1 MIEYNVAIKPLPGSQ
16 SLAISCPCDEIL
28 YEGTRGPGKTAA
40 QLMRF
45 RRLVGLGYGAFWR
58 GVIFDMEYKNLADI
72 IAQSKKLF
80 NRFNDGARFLS
91 SASEL
96 KWVWPTGEELL
107 FRYEQKADGY
117 WNYHGQE
124 FPFVGH
130 NELTKRA
137 DPEFYESMFSC
148 MRSSFRPED
157 YPLPDGS
164 LLPPIPLEC
173 FSTTNPFGV
182 GHTWVK
188 KRFIDPVPRG
198 TINRQSMM
206 VFNPQTEQDEEI
218 TLTRVAIHG
227 SWRENPYLDPKYIAN
242 LMNIKDPNKRKAWL
256 YGDWSV
262 TSGGRFDHLWREHV
276 HVVEPFTIPSGWRV
290 DRSHDWGESKPFSNL
305 WFAEADGDQYEI
317 NGRMAKYPK
326 GTLFVI
332 GEFYGCDPEQHNVGL
347 QMSATNMAK
356 IVSQIDKYLVSGKG
370 EIKKAGEINI
380 KPGIAKDVGK
390 VRPGPAD
397 NAIFNKDDEQ
407 ISIADKM
414 QKQGVRWEKSD
425 KSPGSRVNGAAVL
438 CEMLEAAL
446 EGNDSESGYPER
458 PAIYFFN
465 YCRGIISRFPV
476 LVRDSKNPDD
486 VDTEQ
491 EDHDYD
497 SLRYRATAKSKFVS
511 KVGIKFGGY
520 QR

>member
-1 MIEYNVAIKPLPGSQ
+1 MTKYNAVVEPLKGSQ
-16 SLAISCPCDEIL
+16 SLALSCPCNEIL

-40 QLMRF
+40 QLLRF
-45 RRLVGLGYGAFWR
+45 RRLVGLGYGAFWK
-58 GVIFDMEYKNLADI
+58 GVIFDIEYKNLGDI

-80 NRFNDGARFLS
+80 KKFNDGAVFLS

-96 KWVWPTGEELL
+96 KWKWPTGEELL
-107 FRYEQKADGY
+107 FRYEKNADGY

-137 DPEFYESMFSC
+137 DSEFYESMFSC

-164 LLPPIPLEC
+164 LLPNIPLEC

-198 TINRQSMM
+198 TINRQHIKT
-206 VFNPQTEQDEEI
+206 FNPKTEQEETV

-227 SWRENPYLDPKYIAN
+227 SWRENPYLDPTYIAF
-242 LMNIKDPNKRKAWL
+242 LMNIKDPNKKKAWV
-256 YGDWSV
+256 YGDWSI
-262 TSGGRFDHLWREHV
+262 TSGGRFDHLWREHI
-276 HVVEPFTIPSGWRV
+276 HVVEPFKIPASWHI

-305 WFAEADGDQYEI
+305 WFAESDGKQCEI
-317 NGRMAKYPK
+317 NGKHIKYPA

-332 GEFYGCDPEQHNVGL
+332 GEFYGCEPEQHNTGL
-347 QMSATNMAK
+347 KMSASNVAK
-356 IVSQIDKYLVSGKG
+356 IVKQIDECILDGDKAAP
-370 EIKKAGEINI
+370 KKVGEINYI
-380 KPGIAKDVGK
+380 AGIGSNHRRVL
-390 VRPGPAD
+390 PGPAD

-407 ISIADKM
+407 VSIASKM
-414 QKQGVRWEKSD
+414 SKQGVDWVESD
-425 KSPGSRVNGAAVL
+425 KSPGSRIAGAALL

-446 EGNDSESGYPER
+446 EGFDSESGMPER
-458 PAIYFFN
+458 PAIYFFSN
-465 YCRGIISRFPV
+465 VRGIISRFPV
-476 LVRDSKNPDD
+476 LSRDTKKPDD

-497 SLRYRATAKSKFVS
+497 ALRYRATKIVKKPLSRGMQFT
-511 KVGIKFGGY
+511 
-520 QR
+520 

>member
-1 MIEYNVAIKPLPGSQ
+1 MTITYNAVIKPLPGSQ
-16 SLAISCPCDEIL
+16 SLAISAPCNEIL

-45 RRLVGLGYGAFWR
+45 RRLVGLGYGAFWK
-58 GVIFDMEYKNLADI
+58 GVIFDIEYKNLGDI

-80 NRFNDGARFLS
+80 KKFNDGAVFLS

-96 KWVWPTGEELL
+96 RWRWPTGEELL
-107 FRYEQKADGY
+107 FRYEKKADGY

-137 DPEFYESMFSC
+137 DSEFYEAMFSC

-157 YPLPDGS
+157 YPLKDGS

-198 TINRQSMM
+198 QINKQEIKT
-206 VFNPQTEQDEEI
+206 FNPQTELEEI
-218 TLTRVAIHG
+218 VTLTRVAIHG
-227 SWRENPYLDPKYIAN
+227 SWRENPYLDPTYIAF
-242 LMNIKDPNKRKAWL
+242 LMNIKDPNKRKAWVN
-256 YGDWSV
+256 GDWSV
-262 TSGGRFDHLWREHV
+262 TSGGRFDHLWRENV
-276 HVVEPFTIPSGWRV
+276 HVVEPFKIPAKWHI

-305 WFAEADGDQYEI
+305 WFAESNGDTVYI
-317 NGRMAKYPK
+317 GDKALKYPA

-332 GEFYGCDPEQHNVGL
+332 GEFYGCEEDQHNTGL
-347 QMSATNMAK
+347 KMSATNVAK
-356 IVSQIDKYLVSGKG
+356 IVKQIDNAIIDENAPAPERKG
-370 EIKKAGEINI
+370 QINYI
-380 KPGIAKDVGK
+380 AGIASEHSRVSAGC
-390 VRPGPAD
+390 AD

-414 QKQGVRWEKSD
+414 EAQGVSWELSD
-425 KSPGSRVNGAAVL
+425 KSPGSRVSGAAVL
-438 CEMLEAAL
+438 CEMLEAGL
-446 EGNDSESGYPER
+446 EGVVSESGMPER
-458 PAIYFFN
+458 PAIYFFSN
-465 YCRGIISRFPV
+465 VRGIVSRFPV
-476 LVRDSKNPDD
+476 LSRDTKKPDD

-497 SLRYRATAKSKFVS
+497 ALRYRATKKKETMAIPK
-511 KVGIKFGGY
+511 IKMAW
-520 QR
+520 